1 VSHELRFERV
11 FDASVEEV
19 FDALASREGLEEM
32 YGTDEPGWIVESE
45 GEVRVGGT
53 WGVTFGL
60 QESGLYRFA
69 HAYEALD
76 RPRRIAYVVTQAD
89 LNGLSFQTRVEISL
103 QGLAG
108 GRTLMRI
115 VESGFPSAEERDLY
129 MTGMPDALERVARFV
144 GDRGSGAWEAGER
157 KEPIDG

>member
-1 VSHELRFERV
+1 MSHELRFERL
-11 FDASVEEV
+11 FDASPGEV

-53 WGVTFGL
+53 WGVSFGAPR
-60 QESGLYRFA
+60 SGLYRFT
-69 HAYEALD
+69 HDYEALD
-76 RPRRIAYVVTQAD
+76 RPRRIAYVVTQTD
-89 LNGLSFQTRVEISL
+89 RDGSSFETSVEISL

-115 VESGFPSAEERDLY
+115 VEVGFPSAEERDFHE
-129 MTGMPDALERVARFV
+129 TGLPNAFERVGRFV
-144 GDRGSGAWEAGER
+144 RER
-157 KEPIDG
+157 VSDA

>member
-1 VSHELRFERV
+1 MSHELRIEHV

-53 WGVTFGL
+53 WGVSFGGPR
-60 QESGLYRFA
+60 SGLYRFT
-69 HAYEALD
+69 HDYEALD
-76 RPRRIAYVVTQAD
+76 RPWRIAYVVTQAD
-89 LNGLSFQTRVEISL
+89 RDGSSFETSVEISL
-103 QGLAG
+103 EGLAG

-115 VESGFPSAEERDLY
+115 VEVGFPSAEERDFHL
-129 MTGMPDALERVARFV
+129 TGMPNALERVARFAR
-144 GDRGSGAWEAGER
+144 DRVSGA
-157 KEPIDG
+157 

>member
-1 VSHELRFERV
+1 VSHELRIEHV

-53 WGVTFGL
+53 WGVSFGGPR
-60 QESGLYRFA
+60 SGLYRFT
-69 HAYEALD
+69 HDYEALD

-89 LNGLSFQTRVEISL
+89 RDGSSFETSVEISL
-103 QGLAG
+103 EGLAG

-115 VESGFPSAEERDLY
+115 VEVGFPSAEERDFHL
-129 MTGMPDALERVARFV
+129 TGMPNALERVARFAR
-144 GDRGSGAWEAGER
+144 DRVSGA
-157 KEPIDG
+157 

>member
-1 VSHELRFERV
+1 MSHELRFERV

-53 WGVTFGL
+53 WGVTFGIP
-60 QESGLYRFA
+60 ESGLYRFA

-89 LNGLSFQTRVEISL
+89 RDGSSFQTHVEISL
-103 QGLAG
+103 QGLTG
-108 GRTLMRI
+108 GRTLMKI
-115 VESGFPSAEERDLY
+115 IESGFPSAGERDLHT
-129 MTGMPDALERVARFV
+129 TGMPDALERVARFV
-144 GDRGSGAWEAGER
+144 RDLGSRA
-157 KEPIDG
+157 